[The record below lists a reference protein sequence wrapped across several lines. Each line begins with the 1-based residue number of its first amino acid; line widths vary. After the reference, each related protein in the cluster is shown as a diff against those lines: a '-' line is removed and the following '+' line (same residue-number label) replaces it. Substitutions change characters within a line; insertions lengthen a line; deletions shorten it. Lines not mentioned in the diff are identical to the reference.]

1 MPDGYMAAANSLL
14 PHFCFN
20 IISPFPHPISSAP
33 NLFLVPRSPLPLTA
47 STSCWT
53 GVLSFRR
60 PSLKCQSEQVTLSWL
75 LSAFRIKCTMQPH
88 SGNVVGGACLP
99 LSPPQH
105 PKLQPAK
112 IDQAHTWTKDNLPKY
127 TAATQSGGID
137 CGKAAVMS
145 TKVAVGIRLERK
157 D

>member
-112 IDQAHTWTKDNLPKY
+112 IPLKALYRLTVSIRPRLLILP
-127 TAATQSGGID
+127 GIPLPLPAPSSSLPD
-137 CGKAAVMS
+137 PQP
-145 TKVAVGIRLERK
+145 RLC
-157 D
+157 